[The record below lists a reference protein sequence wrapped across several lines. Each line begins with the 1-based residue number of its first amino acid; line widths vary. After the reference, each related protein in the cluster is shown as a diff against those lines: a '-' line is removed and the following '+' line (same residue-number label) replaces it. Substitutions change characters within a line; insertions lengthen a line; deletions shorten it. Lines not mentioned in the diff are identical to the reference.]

1 MNARKATVRPQ
12 PLKERM
18 RRLLVMLPW
27 LMERG
32 SATLAEMCE
41 RFQVSERDLVA
52 DLEQAAMCGL
62 PPFLDEV
69 VDLYIDEGVAHVGVP
84 RFFTRPL
91 RLTAPEG
98 FSLMVAGRA
107 ALSMPGADPEGPL
120 GRALGK
126 LEDVLGDDAMVVDL
140 AQPPATADVISAVDD
155 RARLVVSYWSA
166 SSDEVSERTLT
177 PRTVFADRGRWYV
190 VADDDRSGEQ
200 RTFRLDRFVSWA
212 RTGEHAPAPADD
224 VAVTVPSGDGWFDEL
239 PEQSTVTLRVA
250 HAGWR
255 VLERLPVRSV
265 DDDGDRLTVVLAV
278 TSERWLRQLLLRL
291 GTQAEVV
298 APTAWQHLAAEAA
311 AELLAARYAAE
322 S

>member
-1 MNARKATVRPQ
+1 
-12 PLKERM
+12 M

-69 VDLYIDEGVAHVGVP
+69 VDLYIDEGVAYVGVP

-107 ALSMPGADPEGPL
+107 ALSMPGADPDGPL
-120 GRALGK
+120 ARALAK
-126 LEDVLGDDAMVVDL
+126 LEAVLGDDAMVVDL
-140 AQPPATADVISAVDD
+140 AQPPATADVIAAVDD

-166 SSDEVSERTLT
+166 SSDEVTDRVIT
-177 PRTVFADRGRWYV
+177 PRAVFADRGRWYV

-200 RTFRLDRFVSWA
+200 RTFRLDRFVTWD
-212 RTGEHAPAPADD
+212 RTGEQAPATDD
-224 VAVTVPSGDGWFDEL
+224 AAPVVPSGDGWFDDVSD
-239 PEQSTVTLRVA
+239 QSIVTLRVLP
-250 HAGWR
+250 AGWR

-265 DDDGDRLTVVLAV
+265 DDDGDHMTVAMAV
-278 TSERWLRQLLLRL
+278 TSERWLRQLLMRL
-291 GTQAEVV
+291 GPMADVV
-298 APTAWQHLAAEAA
+298 SPDAWRELAADAA
-311 AELLAARYAAE
+311 TELLATRYAAD
-322 S
+322 

>member
-1 MNARKATVRPQ
+1 
-12 PLKERM
+12 M

-69 VDLYIDEGVAHVGVP
+69 VDLYIDEGVAYVGVP

-98 FSLMVAGRA
+98 FSLLVAGRA
-107 ALSMPGADPEGPL
+107 ALSMPGADPDGPL
-120 GRALGK
+120 ARALAK
-126 LEDVLGDDAMVVDL
+126 LESVLGDDSMVVDL
-140 AQPPATADVISAVDD
+140 AQPPATADVIAAVDE

-166 SSDEVSERTLT
+166 SSDEVTERTIT
-177 PRTVFADRGRWYV
+177 PRAVFADRGRWYV

-200 RTFRLDRFVSWA
+200 RTFRLDRFVAWQ
-212 RTGEHAPAPADD
+212 RTGETVDVGDD
-224 VAVTVPSGDGWFDEL
+224 ATPVVPSGDEWFDDM
-239 PEQSTVTLRVA
+239 PEQSIVTLRVLPE
-250 HAGWR
+250 GWR
-255 VLERLPVRSV
+255 VLERLPLR
-265 DDDGDRLTVVLAV
+265 GD
-278 TSERWLRQLLLRL
+278 
-291 GTQAEVV
+291 EVV
-298 APTAWQHLAAEAA
+298 MDAGCGSGRPDRFGPRHLQH
-311 AELLAARYAAE
+311 RGIG
-322 S
+322 

>member
-1 MNARKATVRPQ
+1 
-12 PLKERM
+12 M

-69 VDLYIDEGVAHVGVP
+69 VDLYIDEGVAYVGVP

-107 ALSMPGADPEGPL
+107 ALSMPGADPDGPL
-120 GRALGK
+120 ARALAK
-126 LEDVLGDDAMVVDL
+126 LEAVLGDDAMVVDL
-140 AQPPATADVISAVDD
+140 AQPPATADVIAAVDD
-155 RARLVVSYWSA
+155 RARLAVSYWSA
-166 SSDEVSERTLT
+166 SSDEVTDRVIT
-177 PRTVFADRGRWYV
+177 PRAVFADRGRWYV

-200 RTFRLDRFVSWA
+200 RTFRLDRFVTWE
-212 RTGEHAPAPADD
+212 RTGERAPATDD
-224 VAVTVPSGDGWFDEL
+224 AAPVVPSGDGWFDDVS
-239 PEQSTVTLRVA
+239 EQSTVTLRVLP
-250 HAGWR
+250 AGWR

-265 DDDGDRLTVVLAV
+265 DDDGEHMTVAMAV
-278 TSERWLRQLLLRL
+278 TSERWLRQLLMRL
-291 GTQAEVV
+291 G
-298 APTAWQHLAAEAA
+298 PTADVVSPDAWRELAADAA
-311 AELLAARYAAE
+311 TELLATRYAAD
-322 S
+322 